1 MSWPGTL
8 ARALERSPRGETT
21 VDGHGFDVRKNAP
34 RRMTLAERRE
44 VRGHPARPVPA
55 WIPRVHAARGFF
67 VYHAN
72 PLSVGRGSIA
82 AEPIN
87 GNRVLTVV
95 LRLKRRRC
103 ALDNPGCGRQLAG
116 GFPSRAVVWEHDCS
130 RRSSARGGRLA
141 WPSTAERRV
150 MVTRA
155 SARRTD
161 SRESRHPRLEA
172 EREGHTTLGRSPRSG
187 ACRLRRAGRCRGA
200 GRTRRP
206 WSIERQRGSQ
216 LRLELVTEPGGD
228 ERPG

>member
-1 MSWPGTL
+1 M
-8 ARALERSPRGETT
+8 R
-21 VDGHGFDVRKNAP
+21 
-34 RRMTLAERRE
+34 LAERRE
-44 VRGHPARPVPA
+44 VRGHPGLA
-55 WIPRVHAARGFF
+55 
-67 VYHAN
+67 
-72 PLSVGRGSIA
+72 PLQRGSRVFMRPADFSCTTQIRSPSRRGSFA

-116 GFPSRAVVWEHDCS
+116 GFPSPAVVWEHECS

-150 MVTRA
+150 MVTRP

-228 ERPG
+228 ERPGRHA